1 MANKF
6 ISGTLILTLSGFVVK
21 AIGSINWIILSRILG
36 GEGIGIY
43 QMAFPIYLLALDISS
58 AGLPI
63 AISII
68 TAEKVAKQDYFGAQ
82 RIFHVSLSMLCT
94 TALFLSILMFFG
106 SSFLID
112 EHIIRESR
120 AYYSL
125 IALAPAIFFTTIIA
139 GYRGYLQGWQQM
151 TPTAISQIVEQLV
164 RVVVMLGFAALL
176 LPYGLDYAA
185 GGASLGAGA
194 GGFATWLV
202 LVYYYYK
209 LKRTLP
215 VDGPTFEQESI
226 KHILKRLVILAIPI
240 SLSSIMLPV
249 VSNLD
254 LLIVP
259 RRLEVAGYSTHQA
272 TELFGYLTG
281 MSVPLINLATILT
294 AAMAMSLVPA
304 ISHSFTLKE
313 YDEIRERTATSMRIS
328 FLVTIPFSV
337 ILYVMAEPI
346 VTFIYNAPAATDAT
360 RAVAIA
366 ICFLGLHQISTAILQ
381 GLKKPKIPVINMAV
395 ACVAKVLCNWF
406 LVAIPTLG
414 ITGASYATVADIGVA
429 AVLNMFFI
437 YRKIGYVIDIKVVMK
452 NIVSAAIMGV
462 AMYFMYAFLFPYLGL
477 FLDLFLTCI
486 VGRPS
491 TSAAWSSTA
500 VSPKKTQPKCP
511 LSDDFSRKRGCNKMS
526 FFAHFVAAFLLSHN

>member
-6 ISGTLILTLSGFVVK
+6 VSGTLILTLSGFVVK

-43 QMAFPIYLLALDISS
+43 QMAFPIYLLALDVSS

-68 TAEKVAKQDYFGAQ
+68 TAEKVAKQDYLGAQ
-82 RIFHVSLSMLCT
+82 RIFRVSLSMLCT

-106 SSFLID
+106 AEFLID
-112 EHIIRESR
+112 EQIIRESR

-125 IALAPAIFFTTIIA
+125 IALAPAIFFTTVIA

-151 TPTAISQIVEQLV
+151 TPTALSQIVEQLV

-194 GGFATWLV
+194 GGLAAWLV
-202 LVYYYYK
+202 LIYYYYK
-209 LKRTLP
+209 LKRSLP
-215 VDGPTFEQESI
+215 SDGPVYPKEDI
-226 KHILKRLVILAIPI
+226 RHILKRLVVLAVPI

-259 RRLEVAGYSTHQA
+259 RRLEVAGYATAQA

-304 ISHSFTLKE
+304 ISHSFTLKNF
-313 YDEIRERTATSMRIS
+313 DEIYERTASAMRIS

-337 ILYVMAEPI
+337 MLYVMAEPV

-360 RAVAIA
+360 RGVAIA
-366 ICFLGLHQISTAILQ
+366 ICFLGLHQITTAILQ

-395 ACVAKVLCNWF
+395 ACVAKVACNWF
-406 LVAIPTLG
+406 LVAIPAFG

-429 AVLNMFFI
+429 AALNLFFI
-437 YRKIGYVIDIKVVMK
+437 YRHTGYIIHANIIVK
-452 NIVSAAIMGV
+452 NVVSAAIMGV
-462 AMYFMYAFLFPYLGL
+462 IMYFVYDFLYLHIGL
-477 FLDLFLTCI
+477 FLSLFLTCLLGSAI
-486 VGRPS
+486 YIGLMALTSGVTREDAAKMPFIGR
-491 TSAAWSSTA
+491 
-500 VSPKKTQPKCP
+500 
-511 LSDDFSRKRGCNKMS
+511 
-526 FFAHFVAAFLLSHN
+526 FF

>member
-6 ISGTLILTLSGFVVK
+6 VSGTLILTLSGFVVK
-21 AIGSINWIILSRILG
+21 VIGSVNWIILSRILG

-43 QMAFPIYLLALDISS
+43 QMAFPIYLLALQVSS
-58 AGLPI
+58 AGIPI
-63 AISII
+63 AISIV
-68 TAEKVAKQDYFGAQ
+68 TAEKAAKQDYGGAQ
-82 RIFHVSLSMLCT
+82 RIFRISLTLLCA
-94 TALFLSILMFFG
+94 TALFLSIIVFFG
-106 SSFLID
+106 SRFLID
-112 EHIIRESR
+112 HQIIRESR

-151 TPTAISQIVEQLV
+151 TPTALSQIVEQLV

-194 GGFATWLV
+194 GGVAALLV
-202 LVYYYYK
+202 LLYYYYK

-215 VDGPTFEQESI
+215 TDGPIFPQE
-226 KHILKRLVILAIPI
+226 KGMQILKRLVILAVPI
-240 SLSSIMLPV
+240 SLASIMLPV

-259 RRLEVAGYSTHQA
+259 RRLEAAGYSTAQA

-304 ISHSFTLKE
+304 ISHSFTLHETKDI
-313 YDEIRERTATSMRIS
+313 YNRTAGAIRIA
-328 FLVTIPFSV
+328 LMVTIPFSV
-337 ILYVMAEPI
+337 MLYVMAEPV
-346 VTFIYNAPAATDAT
+346 VTFIYNAPAAADAT

-366 ICFLGLHQISTAILQ
+366 ICFLGLHQVTTAILQ
-381 GLKKPKIPVINMAV
+381 GLKKPRIPVINMV
-395 ACVAKVLCNWF
+395 IACSAKVLCNWF
-406 LVAIPTLG
+406 LVAIPAFG

-429 AVLNMFFI
+429 AGLNLFFI
-437 YRKIGYVIDIKVVMK
+437 YRSTGYIIDIKIILKNVFSAIVMG
-452 NIVSAAIMGV
+452 I
-462 AMYFMYAFLFPYLGL
+462 AMYYAYALLQLHIGL
-477 FLDLFLTCI
+477 FLSLLLTCI
-486 VGRPS
+486 IGSVIYIGLMILNGGVTAEDAQKMPFFGR
-491 TSAAWSSTA
+491 
-500 VSPKKTQPKCP
+500 
-511 LSDDFSRKRGCNKMS
+511 
-526 FFAHFVAAFLLSHN
+526 FF

>member
-6 ISGTLILTLSGFVVK
+6 VSGTLILTLSGFVVK

-43 QMAFPIYLLALDISS
+43 QMAFPIYLLALDVSS

-68 TAEKVAKQDYFGAQ
+68 TAEKVAKQDYLGAQ
-82 RIFHVSLSMLCT
+82 RIFRVSLSMLCT

-106 SSFLID
+106 AEFLID
-112 EHIIRESR
+112 EQIIRESR

-125 IALAPAIFFTTIIA
+125 IALAPAIFFTTVIA

-151 TPTAISQIVEQLV
+151 TPTALSQIVEQLV

-194 GGFATWLV
+194 GGLAAWLV
-202 LVYYYYK
+202 LIYYYYK
-209 LKRTLP
+209 LKRSLP
-215 VDGPTFEQESI
+215 SDGPVYPKEDI
-226 KHILKRLVILAIPI
+226 RHILKRLVVLAVPI

-259 RRLEVAGYSTHQA
+259 RRLEVAGYATAQA

-304 ISHSFTLKE
+304 ISHSFTLKNF
-313 YDEIRERTATSMRIS
+313 DEIYERTASAMRIS

-337 ILYVMAEPI
+337 MLYVMAEPV

-360 RAVAIA
+360 RTVAIA
-366 ICFLGLHQISTAILQ
+366 ICFLGLHQITTAILQ

-395 ACVAKVLCNWF
+395 ACVAKVACNWF
-406 LVAIPTLG
+406 LVAIPAFG

-429 AVLNMFFI
+429 AALNLFFI
-437 YRKIGYVIDIKVVMK
+437 YRHTGYIIHANIIVK
-452 NIVSAAIMGV
+452 NVVSAAIMGV
-462 AMYFMYAFLFPYLGL
+462 IMYFVYDFLYLHIGL
-477 FLDLFLTCI
+477 FLSLFLTCLLGSAI
-486 VGRPS
+486 YIGLMALTSGVTREDAAKMPFIGR
-491 TSAAWSSTA
+491 
-500 VSPKKTQPKCP
+500 
-511 LSDDFSRKRGCNKMS
+511 
-526 FFAHFVAAFLLSHN
+526 FF

>member
-43 QMAFPIYLLALDISS
+43 QMAFPIYLLALDVSS

-68 TAEKVAKQDYFGAQ
+68 TAEKAAKEDYAGAQ
-82 RIFHVSLSMLCT
+82 RIFRVSLTMLCI
-94 TALFLSILMFFG
+94 TALFLSFVVFFG
-106 SSFLID
+106 ARFLID
-112 EHIIRESR
+112 EQIIRESR

-194 GGFATWLV
+194 GGLAAWLV
-202 LVYYYYK
+202 LIYFYYK
-209 LKRTLP
+209 LKRSLP
-215 VDGPTFEQESI
+215 KDGPVFPQESI
-226 KHILKRLVILAIPI
+226 RHILKRLIVLAIPI

-259 RRLEVAGYSTHQA
+259 RRLEVAGYSTAQA

-313 YDEIRERTATSMRIS
+313 TDEIYSRTAGAMRIS

-337 ILYVMAEPI
+337 MLYVMAEPV

-366 ICFLGLHQISTAILQ
+366 ICFLGLHQITTAILQ
-381 GLKKPKIPVINMAV
+381 GLKRPKIPVINMGV

-406 LVAIPTLG
+406 LVAIPSFG
-414 ITGASYATVADIGVA
+414 ITGAAYATVADIGVA
-429 AVLNMFFI
+429 AALNLFFI
-437 YRKIGYVIDIKVVMK
+437 YRHTGYIIDLKVVAK
-452 NIVSAAIMGV
+452 NIVSAAVMGV
-462 AMYFMYAFLFPYLGL
+462 IMYFLYQFLHAHIGL
-477 FLDLFLTCI
+477 FLSLFGTCI
-486 VGRPS
+486 AGSAIYIGLMALCGGVTKEDAAKMPFIGR
-491 TSAAWSSTA
+491 
-500 VSPKKTQPKCP
+500 
-511 LSDDFSRKRGCNKMS
+511 
-526 FFAHFVAAFLLSHN
+526 FF

>member
-1 MANKF
+1 MFLF
-6 ISGTLILTLSGFVVK
+6 IS
-21 AIGSINWIILSRILG
+21 
-36 GEGIGIY
+36 
-43 QMAFPIYLLALDISS
+43 SS
-58 AGLPI
+58 GLPI

-68 TAEKVAKQDYFGAQ
+68 TAEIVAKEDYFGAQ

-94 TALFLSILMFFG
+94 TAFVLSVLMFFG

-151 TPTAISQIVEQLV
+151 TPTALSQIVEQLV

-194 GGFATWLV
+194 GGLAAWLV

-209 LKRTLP
+209 LKRSLP
-215 VDGPTFEQESI
+215 VDGPVFEQEKI
-226 KHILKRLVILAIPI
+226 KDILKRLVVLAIPI

-259 RRLEVAGYSTHQA
+259 RRLEVAGYATHQA
-272 TELFGYLTG
+272 TALFGYLTG

-313 YDEIRERTATSMRIS
+313 YGEIRERTATSMRIA

-346 VTFIYNAPAATDAT
+346 VTFIYNAPAAADAT

-381 GLKKPKIPVINMAV
+381 GLKKPKIPVINMAL
-395 ACVAKVLCNWF
+395 ACIVKVLCNWF
-406 LVAIPTLG
+406 LVAIPAFG
-414 ITGASYATVADIGVA
+414 ITGAAYATVADIGVA
-429 AVLNMFFI
+429 AVLNMCFI
-437 YRKIGYVIDIKVVMK
+437 YREIGYVIEVKVILK
-452 NIVSAAIMGV
+452 NIVSAAVMGV
-462 AMYFMYAFLFPYLGL
+462 AMYFMYPYLFSHIGL
-477 FLDLFLTCI
+477 FLALFLSCVIGSVIYIGGMALSGGVTRQDAAKMPFI
-486 VGRPS
+486 GR
-491 TSAAWSSTA
+491 
-500 VSPKKTQPKCP
+500 
-511 LSDDFSRKRGCNKMS
+511 FI
-526 FFAHFVAAFLLSHN
+526 

>member
-1 MANKF
+1 
-6 ISGTLILTLSGFVVK
+6 
-21 AIGSINWIILSRILG
+21 
-36 GEGIGIY
+36 
-43 QMAFPIYLLALDISS
+43 
-58 AGLPI
+58 
-63 AISII
+63 
-68 TAEKVAKQDYFGAQ
+68 
-82 RIFHVSLSMLCT
+82 MLCI
-94 TALFLSILMFFG
+94 TALFLSFVVFFG
-106 SSFLID
+106 ARFLID
-112 EHIIRESR
+112 EQIIRESR

-151 TPTAISQIVEQLV
+151 TPTAMSQIVEQLV

-194 GGFATWLV
+194 GGLAAWLV
-202 LVYYYYK
+202 LIYFYYK
-209 LKRTLP
+209 LKRSLP
-215 VDGPTFEQESI
+215 KDGPVFPQESI
-226 KHILKRLVILAIPI
+226 RHILKRLIVLAIPI

-259 RRLEVAGYSTHQA
+259 RRLEVAGYSTAQA

-313 YDEIRERTATSMRIS
+313 TDEIYSRTAGAMRIS

-337 ILYVMAEPI
+337 MLYVMAEPV

-366 ICFLGLHQISTAILQ
+366 ICFLGLHQITTAILQ
-381 GLKKPKIPVINMAV
+381 GLKRPKIPVLNMGV
-395 ACVAKVLCNWF
+395 ACIAKVLCNWF
-406 LVAIPTLG
+406 LVAIPSFG
-414 ITGASYATVADIGVA
+414 ITGAAYATVADIGVA
-429 AVLNMFFI
+429 AALNLFFI
-437 YRKIGYVIDIKVVMK
+437 YRHTGYIIDLKVVAK
-452 NIVSAAIMGV
+452 NIVSAAVMGV
-462 AMYFMYAFLFPYLGL
+462 IMYFLYQFLHAHTGL
-477 FLDLFLTCI
+477 FISLFGTCI
-486 VGRPS
+486 AGSAIYIGLMILCGGVTKEDAVKMPFIGR
-491 TSAAWSSTA
+491 
-500 VSPKKTQPKCP
+500 
-511 LSDDFSRKRGCNKMS
+511 
-526 FFAHFVAAFLLSHN
+526 FF

>member
-43 QMAFPIYLLALDISS
+43 QMAFPIYLLALDVSS

-68 TAEKVAKQDYFGAQ
+68 TAEKAAKEDYAGAQ
-82 RIFHVSLSMLCT
+82 RIFRVSLTMLCI
-94 TALFLSILMFFG
+94 TALFLSFVVFFG
-106 SSFLID
+106 ARFLID
-112 EHIIRESR
+112 EQIIRESR

-151 TPTAISQIVEQLV
+151 TPTAMSQIVEQLV

-194 GGFATWLV
+194 GGLAAWLV
-202 LVYYYYK
+202 LIYFYYK
-209 LKRTLP
+209 LKRSLP
-215 VDGPTFEQESI
+215 KDGPVFPQESI
-226 KHILKRLVILAIPI
+226 RHILKRLIVLAIPI

-259 RRLEVAGYSTHQA
+259 RRLEVAGYSTAQA

-313 YDEIRERTATSMRIS
+313 TDEIYSRTAGAMRIS

-337 ILYVMAEPI
+337 MLYVMAEPV

-366 ICFLGLHQISTAILQ
+366 ICFLGLHQITTAILQ
-381 GLKKPKIPVINMAV
+381 GLKRPKIPVINMGV
-395 ACVAKVLCNWF
+395 ACIAKVLCNWF
-406 LVAIPTLG
+406 LVAIPSFG
-414 ITGASYATVADIGVA
+414 ITGAAYATVADIGVA
-429 AVLNMFFI
+429 AALNLFFI
-437 YRKIGYVIDIKVVMK
+437 YRHTGYIIDLKVVAK
-452 NIVSAAIMGV
+452 NIVSAAVMGV
-462 AMYFMYAFLFPYLGL
+462 IMYFLYQFLHAHTGL
-477 FLDLFLTCI
+477 FISLFGTCI
-486 VGRPS
+486 AGSAIYIGLMVLCGGVTKEDAVKMPFIGR
-491 TSAAWSSTA
+491 
-500 VSPKKTQPKCP
+500 
-511 LSDDFSRKRGCNKMS
+511 
-526 FFAHFVAAFLLSHN
+526 FF

>member
-6 ISGTLILTLSGFVVK
+6 VSGTLILTLSGFVVK

-43 QMAFPIYLLALDISS
+43 QMAFPIYLLALDVSS

-68 TAEKVAKQDYFGAQ
+68 TAEKVAKQDYLGAQ
-82 RIFHVSLSMLCT
+82 RIFRVSLSMLCT

-106 SSFLID
+106 AEFLID
-112 EHIIRESR
+112 EQIIRESR

-125 IALAPAIFFTTIIA
+125 IALAPAIFFTTVIA

-151 TPTAISQIVEQLV
+151 TPTALSQIVEQLV

-194 GGFATWLV
+194 GGLAAWLV
-202 LVYYYYK
+202 LIYYYYK
-209 LKRTLP
+209 LKRSLP
-215 VDGPTFEQESI
+215 SDGPVYPKEDI
-226 KHILKRLVILAIPI
+226 RHILKRLVVLAVPI

-259 RRLEVAGYSTHQA
+259 RRLEVAGYATAQA

-304 ISHSFTLKE
+304 ISHSFTLKNF
-313 YDEIRERTATSMRIS
+313 DEIYERTASAMRIS

-337 ILYVMAEPI
+337 MLYVMAEPV

-366 ICFLGLHQISTAILQ
+366 ICFLGLHQITTAILQ

-395 ACVAKVLCNWF
+395 ACVAKVACNWF
-406 LVAIPTLG
+406 LVAIPAFG

-429 AVLNMFFI
+429 AALNLFFI
-437 YRKIGYVIDIKVVMK
+437 YRHTGYIIHANIIVK
-452 NIVSAAIMGV
+452 NVVSAAIMGV
-462 AMYFMYAFLFPYLGL
+462 IMYFVYDFLYLHIGL
-477 FLDLFLTCI
+477 FLSLFLTCLLGSAI
-486 VGRPS
+486 YIGLMAL
-491 TSAAWSSTA
+491 TSGVTREDAAKM
-500 VSPKKTQPKCP
+500 P
-511 LSDDFSRKRGCNKMS
+511 FISR
-526 FFAHFVAAFLLSHN
+526 FF

>member
-43 QMAFPIYLLALDISS
+43 QMAFPIYLLALDVSS

-68 TAEKVAKQDYFGAQ
+68 TAEKAAKEDYAGAQ
-82 RIFHVSLSMLCT
+82 RIFRVSLTMLCF
-94 TALFLSILMFFG
+94 TALFLSFVVFFG
-106 SSFLID
+106 ARFLID
-112 EHIIRESR
+112 EQIIRESR

-151 TPTAISQIVEQLV
+151 TPTAMSQIVEQLV

-194 GGFATWLV
+194 GGLAAWLV
-202 LVYYYYK
+202 LIYFYYK
-209 LKRTLP
+209 LKRSLP
-215 VDGPTFEQESI
+215 KDGPVFPQEGI
-226 KHILKRLVILAIPI
+226 RHILKRLIVLAIPI

-259 RRLEVAGYSTHQA
+259 RRLEVAGYSTAQA

-313 YDEIRERTATSMRIS
+313 TDEIYSRTAGAMRIS

-337 ILYVMAEPI
+337 MLYVMAEPV

-366 ICFLGLHQISTAILQ
+366 ICFLGLHQITTAILQ
-381 GLKKPKIPVINMAV
+381 GLKRPKIPVLNMGV
-395 ACVAKVLCNWF
+395 ACIAKVLCNWF
-406 LVAIPTLG
+406 LVAIPSFA
-414 ITGASYATVADIGVA
+414 ITGAAYATVADIGVA
-429 AVLNMFFI
+429 AALNLFFI
-437 YRKIGYVIDIKVVMK
+437 YRHTGYIIDLKVVAK
-452 NIVSAAIMGV
+452 NIVSAAVMGV
-462 AMYFMYAFLFPYLGL
+462 IMYFLYQFLHAHTGL
-477 FLDLFLTCI
+477 FISLFGTCI
-486 VGRPS
+486 AGSAIYIGLMILCGGVTKEDAVKMPFIGR
-491 TSAAWSSTA
+491 
-500 VSPKKTQPKCP
+500 
-511 LSDDFSRKRGCNKMS
+511 
-526 FFAHFVAAFLLSHN
+526 FF

>member
-43 QMAFPIYLLALDISS
+43 QMAFPIYLLALDVSS

-68 TAEKVAKQDYFGAQ
+68 TAEKAAKEDYAGAQ
-82 RIFHVSLSMLCT
+82 RIFRVSLTMLCI
-94 TALFLSILMFFG
+94 TALFLSFVVFFG
-106 SSFLID
+106 ARFLID
-112 EHIIRESR
+112 EQIIRESR

-151 TPTAISQIVEQLV
+151 TPTAMSQIVEQLV

-194 GGFATWLV
+194 GGLAAWLV
-202 LVYYYYK
+202 LIYFYYK
-209 LKRTLP
+209 LKRSLP
-215 VDGPTFEQESI
+215 KDGPVFPQERI
-226 KHILKRLVILAIPI
+226 RHILKRLIVLAIPI

-259 RRLEVAGYSTHQA
+259 RRLEVAGYSTSQA

-304 ISHSFTLKE
+304 ISHNFTLKE
-313 YDEIRERTATSMRIS
+313 TDEIYSRTAGAMRIS

-337 ILYVMAEPI
+337 MLYVMAEPV

-366 ICFLGLHQISTAILQ
+366 ICFLGLHQITTAILQ
-381 GLKKPKIPVINMAV
+381 GLKRPKIPVINMGV
-395 ACVAKVLCNWF
+395 ACIAKVLCNWF
-406 LVAIPTLG
+406 LVAIPSFG
-414 ITGASYATVADIGVA
+414 ITGAAYATVADIGVA
-429 AVLNMFFI
+429 AALNLFFI
-437 YRKIGYVIDIKVVMK
+437 YRHTGYIIDLKVVVK
-452 NIVSAAIMGV
+452 NVVSAAVMGV
-462 AMYFMYAFLFPYLGL
+462 IMYFLYQFLHAHIGL
-477 FLDLFLTCI
+477 FLSLFGTCI
-486 VGRPS
+486 AGSAIYIGLMVLCGGVTKEDAVKMPFIGR
-491 TSAAWSSTA
+491 
-500 VSPKKTQPKCP
+500 
-511 LSDDFSRKRGCNKMS
+511 
-526 FFAHFVAAFLLSHN
+526 FF

>member
-6 ISGTLILTLSGFVVK
+6 VSGTLILTLSGFVVK

-43 QMAFPIYLLALDISS
+43 QMAFPIYLLALDVSS

-68 TAEKVAKQDYFGAQ
+68 TAEKVAKQDYLGAQ
-82 RIFHVSLSMLCT
+82 RIFRVSLSMLCT

-106 SSFLID
+106 AEFLID
-112 EHIIRESR
+112 EQIIRESR

-125 IALAPAIFFTTIIA
+125 IALAPAIFFTTVIA

-151 TPTAISQIVEQLV
+151 TPTALSQIVEQLV

-194 GGFATWLV
+194 GGLAAWLV
-202 LVYYYYK
+202 LIYYYYK
-209 LKRTLP
+209 LKRSLP
-215 VDGPTFEQESI
+215 SDGPVYLKEDI
-226 KHILKRLVILAIPI
+226 RHILKRLVVLAVPI

-259 RRLEVAGYSTHQA
+259 RRLEVAGYATAQA

-304 ISHSFTLKE
+304 ISHSFTLKNF
-313 YDEIRERTATSMRIS
+313 DEIYERTASAMRIS

-337 ILYVMAEPI
+337 MLYVMAEPV

-366 ICFLGLHQISTAILQ
+366 ICFLGLHQITTAILQ

-395 ACVAKVLCNWF
+395 ACVAKVACNWF
-406 LVAIPTLG
+406 LVAIPAFG

-429 AVLNMFFI
+429 AALNLFFI
-437 YRKIGYVIDIKVVMK
+437 YRHTGYIIHANIIVK
-452 NIVSAAIMGV
+452 NVVSAAIMGV
-462 AMYFMYAFLFPYLGL
+462 IMYFVYDFLYLHIGL
-477 FLDLFLTCI
+477 FLSLFLTCLL
-486 VGRPS
+486 G
-491 TSAAWSSTA
+491 SAIYIGLMALTGGVTREDA
-500 VSPKKTQPKCP
+500 AKMP
-511 LSDDFSRKRGCNKMS
+511 FISR
-526 FFAHFVAAFLLSHN
+526 FF

>member
-151 TPTAISQIVEQLV
+151 TPTAISQIGEQLV

-194 GGFATWLV
+194 GGFAAWLV

-209 LKRTLP
+209 LKRSLP
-215 VDGPTFEQESI
+215 VGGPTFEQESI

-346 VTFIYNAPAATDAT
+346 VTCTGRDGSDAGCGHRHLLPGAAPDFDGHPPGAEEAEDPGHQHGC
-360 RAVAIA
+360 RLCRQGPVQLVPGRHPDLGHHRG
-366 ICFLGLHQISTAILQ
+366 FLCDGGRHRRRRRPQHVLHL
-381 GLKKPKIPVINMAV
+381 P
-395 ACVAKVLCNWF
+395 
-406 LVAIPTLG
+406 
-414 ITGASYATVADIGVA
+414 
-429 AVLNMFFI
+429 
-437 YRKIGYVIDIKVVMK
+437 
-452 NIVSAAIMGV
+452 
-462 AMYFMYAFLFPYLGL
+462 
-477 FLDLFLTCI
+477 
-486 VGRPS
+486 
-491 TSAAWSSTA
+491 
-500 VSPKKTQPKCP
+500 
-511 LSDDFSRKRGCNKMS
+511 
-526 FFAHFVAAFLLSHN
+526 

>member
-6 ISGTLILTLSGFVVK
+6 VSGTLILTLSGFVVK

-68 TAEKVAKQDYFGAQ
+68 TAEKVAKQDYLGAQ
-82 RIFHVSLSMLCT
+82 RIFRVSLSMLCT
-94 TALFLSILMFFG
+94 TALVLSVLMFFG
-106 SSFLID
+106 SEVLID
-112 EHIIRESR
+112 EQIIRESR

-125 IALAPAIFFTTIIA
+125 IALAPAIFFTTVIA

-151 TPTAISQIVEQLV
+151 TPTALSQIIEQLV

-194 GGFATWLV
+194 GGLAAWLV
-202 LVYYYYK
+202 LIYYYYK
-209 LKRTLP
+209 LKHSLP
-215 VDGPTFEQESI
+215 ADGPVYPKETI
-226 KHILKRLVILAIPI
+226 KHILKRLVVLAIPI

-259 RRLEVAGYSTHQA
+259 RRLETAGYTTAQA

-304 ISHSFTLKE
+304 ISHSFTLKNF
-313 YDEIRERTATSMRIS
+313 DEIYERTASAMRIS

-337 ILYVMAEPI
+337 MLYVMAEPV

-366 ICFLGLHQISTAILQ
+366 ICFLGLHQITTAILQ
-381 GLKKPKIPVINMAV
+381 GLKRPKIPVINMAV
-395 ACVAKVLCNWF
+395 ACVVKVLCNWF
-406 LVAIPTLG
+406 LVAIPSFG

-429 AVLNMFFI
+429 AALNLFFI
-437 YRKIGYVIDIKVVMK
+437 YRHTGYMIHANIIVK
-452 NIVSAAIMGV
+452 NIVSAAIMG
-462 AMYFMYAFLFPYLGL
+462 AIMYFAYDVLRLHIGL
-477 FLDLFLTCI
+477 FLSLFLTCI
-486 VGRPS
+486 LGSAIYIGLMVLTGGVTREDASKMPGIGR
-491 TSAAWSSTA
+491 
-500 VSPKKTQPKCP
+500 
-511 LSDDFSRKRGCNKMS
+511 
-526 FFAHFVAAFLLSHN
+526 FF

>member
-6 ISGTLILTLSGFVVK
+6 VSGTLILTLSGFVVK

-43 QMAFPIYLLALDISS
+43 QMAFPIYLLALDVSS

-68 TAEKVAKQDYFGAQ
+68 TAEKVAKQDYLGAQ
-82 RIFHVSLSMLCT
+82 RIFRVSLSMLCT

-106 SSFLID
+106 AEFLID
-112 EHIIRESR
+112 EQIIRESR

-125 IALAPAIFFTTIIA
+125 IALAPAIFFTTVIA

-151 TPTAISQIVEQLV
+151 TPTALSQIVEQLV

-194 GGFATWLV
+194 GGLAAWLV
-202 LVYYYYK
+202 LIYYYYK
-209 LKRTLP
+209 LKRSLP
-215 VDGPTFEQESI
+215 SDGPVYPKEDI
-226 KHILKRLVILAIPI
+226 RHILKRLVVLAVPI

-259 RRLEVAGYSTHQA
+259 RRLEVAGYATAQA

-304 ISHSFTLKE
+304 ISHSFTLKNF
-313 YDEIRERTATSMRIS
+313 DEIYERTASAMRIS

-337 ILYVMAEPI
+337 MLYVMAEPV

-366 ICFLGLHQISTAILQ
+366 ICFLGLHQITTAILQ

-395 ACVAKVLCNWF
+395 ACVAKVACNWF
-406 LVAIPTLG
+406 LVAIPAFG
-414 ITGASYATVADIGVA
+414 ITGASYATVADSGVA
-429 AVLNMFFI
+429 AALNLFFI
-437 YRKIGYVIDIKVVMK
+437 YRHTGYIIHANIIVK
-452 NIVSAAIMGV
+452 NVVSAAIMGV
-462 AMYFMYAFLFPYLGL
+462 IMYFVYDFLYLHIGL
-477 FLDLFLTCI
+477 FLSLFLTCLLGSAI
-486 VGRPS
+486 YIGLMALTSGVTREDAAKMPFIGR
-491 TSAAWSSTA
+491 
-500 VSPKKTQPKCP
+500 
-511 LSDDFSRKRGCNKMS
+511 
-526 FFAHFVAAFLLSHN
+526 FF

>member
-43 QMAFPIYLLALDISS
+43 QMAFPIYLLALDVSS

-68 TAEKVAKQDYFGAQ
+68 TAEKAAKEDYAGAQ
-82 RIFHVSLSMLCT
+82 RIFRVSLTMLCI
-94 TALFLSILMFFG
+94 TALFLSFVVFFG
-106 SSFLID
+106 ARFLID
-112 EHIIRESR
+112 EQIIRESR

-151 TPTAISQIVEQLV
+151 TPTAMSQIVEQLV

-194 GGFATWLV
+194 GGLAAWLV
-202 LVYYYYK
+202 LIYFYYK
-209 LKRTLP
+209 LKRSLP
-215 VDGPTFEQESI
+215 KDGPVFPQESI
-226 KHILKRLVILAIPI
+226 RHILKRLIVLAIPI

-259 RRLEVAGYSTHQA
+259 RRLEVAGYSTAQA

-313 YDEIRERTATSMRIS
+313 TDEIYSRTAGAMRIS

-337 ILYVMAEPI
+337 MLYVMAEPV

-366 ICFLGLHQISTAILQ
+366 ICFLGLHQITTAILQ
-381 GLKKPKIPVINMAV
+381 GLKRPKIPVINMGV

-406 LVAIPTLG
+406 LVAIPSFG
-414 ITGASYATVADIGVA
+414 ITGAAYATVADIGVA
-429 AVLNMFFI
+429 AALNLFFI
-437 YRKIGYVIDIKVVMK
+437 YRHTGYIIDLKVVAK
-452 NIVSAAIMGV
+452 NIVSAAVMGV
-462 AMYFMYAFLFPYLGL
+462 IMYFLYQFLHAHIGL
-477 FLDLFLTCI
+477 FLSLFGTCI
-486 VGRPS
+486 AGSAIYISLMAFCGGVTKEDAAKMPFIGR
-491 TSAAWSSTA
+491 
-500 VSPKKTQPKCP
+500 
-511 LSDDFSRKRGCNKMS
+511 
-526 FFAHFVAAFLLSHN
+526 FF

>member
-6 ISGTLILTLSGFVVK
+6 VSGTLILTLSGFVVK

-82 RIFHVSLSMLCT
+82 RIFRVSLSMLCT
-94 TALFLSILMFFG
+94 TALVLSILMFFG
-106 SSFLID
+106 AEFLID
-112 EHIIRESR
+112 EQIIRESR

-125 IALAPAIFFTTIIA
+125 IALAPAIFFTTVIA

-151 TPTAISQIVEQLV
+151 TPTALSQIVEQLV

-194 GGFATWLV
+194 GGLAAWLV
-202 LVYYYYK
+202 LIYYYYK
-209 LKRTLP
+209 LKRSLP
-215 VDGPTFEQESI
+215 ADGPVYPRENI
-226 KHILKRLVILAIPI
+226 KHILKRLVVLAVPI

-259 RRLEVAGYSTHQA
+259 RRLEVAGYTTAQA

-304 ISHSFTLKE
+304 ISHSFTLKKF
-313 YDEIRERTATSMRIS
+313 DEIYERTASAMRIS

-337 ILYVMAEPI
+337 MLYVMAEPV
-346 VTFIYNAPAATDAT
+346 VTFIYNAPAAADAT

-366 ICFLGLHQISTAILQ
+366 ICFLGLHQITTAILQ
-381 GLKKPKIPVINMAV
+381 GLKRPKIPVINMAA
-395 ACVAKVLCNWF
+395 ACLVKVLCNWF
-406 LVAIPTLG
+406 LVAIPAFG

-429 AVLNMFFI
+429 AALNLFFI
-437 YRKIGYVIDIKVVMK
+437 YRHTGYIIHANIIVK
-452 NIVSAAIMGV
+452 NILSAAVMGV
-462 AMYFMYAFLFPYLGL
+462 IMYFAYDFLYMHIGL
-477 FLDLFLTCI
+477 FLSLFLTCMAGAAI
-486 VGRPS
+486 YIGLMALTGGVTREDAAKMPFIGR
-491 TSAAWSSTA
+491 
-500 VSPKKTQPKCP
+500 
-511 LSDDFSRKRGCNKMS
+511 
-526 FFAHFVAAFLLSHN
+526 FF

>member
-43 QMAFPIYLLALDISS
+43 QMAFPIYLLALDLSS

-68 TAEKVAKQDYFGAQ
+68 TAEKAAKEDFLGAQ
-82 RIFHVSLSMLCT
+82 RIFRVSLTMLCT
-94 TALFLSILMFFG
+94 TALFLSFVVFFG
-106 SSFLID
+106 ARFLID
-112 EHIIRESR
+112 EQIIRESR

-151 TPTAISQIVEQLV
+151 TPTAMSQIVEQLV

-176 LPYGLDYAA
+176 MPYGLDYAA

-194 GGFATWLV
+194 GGLAAWLV
-202 LVYYYYK
+202 LIYYYYK
-209 LKRTLP
+209 LKRSLP
-215 VDGPTFEQESI
+215 KDSPTFEQEPI
-226 KHILKRLVILAIPI
+226 RHILKRLIVLAIPI

-259 RRLEVAGYSTHQA
+259 RRLEVAGYSTAQA

-313 YDEIRERTATSMRIS
+313 TDAIYDRTAGAMRIS

-337 ILYVMAEPI
+337 MLYVMAEPV

-366 ICFLGLHQISTAILQ
+366 ICFLGLHQITTAILQ
-381 GLKKPKIPVINMAV
+381 GLKRPKIPVINMAF

-406 LVAIPTLG
+406 LVAIPAFG
-414 ITGASYATVADIGVA
+414 ITGAAYATVADIAVA
-429 AVLNMFFI
+429 AALNLVFI
-437 YRKIGYVIDIKVVMK
+437 YRHTGYVIDVRVVLK
-452 NIVSAAIMGV
+452 NVISAAIMGV
-462 AMYFMYAFLFPYLGL
+462 IMYFMYDFLKAYTGL
-477 FLDLFLTCI
+477 FISLFATCAAGAVI
-486 VGRPS
+486 YIALMVLCGGVTKDDAAKMPFIGR
-491 TSAAWSSTA
+491 
-500 VSPKKTQPKCP
+500 
-511 LSDDFSRKRGCNKMS
+511 
-526 FFAHFVAAFLLSHN
+526 FF